1 MRVSRARRGNVRPVD
16 AQRRRITSDCRLSLE
31 NRRSEFFDRAGRLH
45 RHIITVNQRAR
56 KTFNEIRFIRHNGK
70 LTARNTRCVVCHIDC
85 AVENA
90 ARYCVTRRSIH
101 VHGGFAADCS
111 VADIDVAE
119 SGTYTESVFATADDG
134 FFTRNINHS
143 VCADRDTVF
152 FCSGESAAADGQRH
166 FFARV
171 QRRFAFKRAAADI
184 GVDVAHQIH
193 RVCDSGEITRRD
205 GQLGVVIG
213 IQSVNRF
220 RSIDVLRSRLHKRAA
235 VDGHFVAVLHGVVL
249 AVGESAAV
257 DGHDAFGIVFDSVES
272 AVERAAVDDD
282 FKRIGGSNEPL
293 VCRFIVGIVITAD
306 KQTAFVAAV
315 AVNNNAAFL
324 IFFTD
329 DQRTVVLDDIP
340 SARPRGFTG
349 KLAAEKR
356 RVAVVEQSRIAVRR
370 DDYFAAAHTVGNDHR
385 AVIDNSVVALTR
397 QRKAVEVDGDV
408 LTRRNDDAFVNI
420 GKKFN
425 RIAFPRRLNGV
436 GEFFINDLTYLRNA
450 YGFLFGRR
458 LVGYRKSAVSRRIK
472 HGVACKIRSV
482 KSLRKVAA
490 AYIDVGVLGSRAAWR
505 NCYVK
510 LAAAYIQNGFV
521 LPVVRGDIVAV
532 FNRAHYFAG
541 KVFAERNGYAVR
553 ITAAKIVIHV
563 KRNLSLTGNQLRVAD
578 SRERTVVVGRYVL
591 NRRAAGRVNGYAFQ
605 RQIAIVLQKYF
616 RHAGSQR
623 AVSEHNRGTFKHL
636 ESVGFRARRTDCRVN
651 YVVRLAVEVN
661 NDVLSV
667 NLHARAVNNGVL
679 TDNGDDRGF
688 HVARASRPHGVG
700 ERFKESAADLRHK
713 RALLY
718 NIVFIDKRISHA
730 VNNRVCRRLSL
741 NNGVIAVN
749 NIESD
754 VRRQIFHLQRKR
766 VKRTAGNRRAI
777 TDQRIYSVGAGFK
790 INALDLGIENTVVYR
805 HSGGADI
812 TAVKPGYYLSVKRT
826 AVHSRFVPV
835 LYCLISGRD
844 LSAVYFKHA
853 EIIVFKSDKSGV
865 KLAAVY
871 YQRRSCIGSGADISD
886 KAAVFPLSRRLGA
899 GAVIYGNTVVNGQ
912 LAVVVDNI
920 PAVAAVVCRADA
932 CFGAALEST
941 AAKNRRAVVDKR
953 ASSVRDI
960 IHRAALCRAAVNH
973 RQCSVVDDGMVAL
986 TRQRKAVEVKHNVF
1000 PFGN

>member
-45 RHIITVNQRAR
+45 RHIITVNQRTR

-70 LTARNTRCVVCHIDC
+70 LTAGNTRCVVCHIDC

-119 SGTYTESVFATADDG
+119 SGTYTESVFTTADDG

-152 FCSGESAAADGQRH
+152 FCSGESAAADVQRH

-257 DGHDAFGIVFDSVES
+257 DDHDAFGIVFDSVES

-370 DDYFAAAHTVGNDHR
+370 DDYFAAAHAVGNDQR
-385 AVIDNSVVALTR
+385 AVVDNSVVAFTR
-397 QRKAVEVDGDV
+397 QRIAVEVDGKRSALVHHDISADV
-408 LTRRNDDAFVNI
+408 VAQPYHV
-420 GKKFN
+420 
-425 RIAFPRRLNGV
+425 
-436 GEFFINDLTYLRNA
+436 
-450 YGFLFGRR
+450 
-458 LVGYRKSAVSRRIK
+458 VSRI
-472 HGVACKIRSV
+472 
-482 KSLRKVAA
+482 
-490 AYIDVGVLGSRAAWR
+490 
-505 NCYVK
+505 
-510 LAAAYIQNGFV
+510 
-521 LPVVRGDIVAV
+521 
-532 FNRAHYFAG
+532 FNRAGSSGQRVG
-541 KVFAERNGYAVR
+541 KPSRGVNFRHRQVIFNIIHGVDTGNRFVLTKRLIHDITVFVSALREFRVFGDKGAAEIIIAQRR
-553 ITAAKIVIHV
+553 ITADKGA
-563 KRNLSLTGNQLRVAD
+563 
-578 SRERTVVVGRYVL
+578 
-591 NRRAAGRVNGYAFQ
+591 
-605 RQIAIVLQKYF
+605 
-616 RHAGSQR
+616 
-623 AVSEHNRGTFKHL
+623 
-636 ESVGFRARRTDCRVN
+636 
-651 YVVRLAVEVN
+651 
-661 NDVLSV
+661 
-667 NLHARAVNNGVL
+667 AVNNKF
-679 TDNGDDRGF
+679 TR
-688 HVARASRPHGVG
+688 RTVG
-700 ERFKESAADLRHK
+700 NIHYLRSAA
-713 RALLY
+713 
-718 NIVFIDKRISHA
+718 
-730 VNNRVCRRLSL
+730 
-741 NNGVIAVN
+741 
-749 NIESD
+749 
-754 VRRQIFHLQRKR
+754 
-766 VKRTAGNRRAI
+766 AI
-777 TDQRIYSVGAGFK
+777 
-790 INALDLGIENTVVYR
+790 
-805 HSGGADI
+805 
-812 TAVKPGYYLSVKRT
+812 
-826 AVHSRFVPV
+826 
-835 LYCLISGRD
+835 
-844 LSAVYFKHA
+844 
-853 EIIVFKSDKSGV
+853 
-865 KLAAVY
+865 
-871 YQRRSCIGSGADISD
+871 
-886 KAAVFPLSRRLGA
+886 
-899 GAVIYGNTVVNGQ
+899 
-912 LAVVVDNI
+912 
-920 PAVAAVVCRADA
+920 
-932 CFGAALEST
+932 
-941 AAKNRRAVVDKR
+941 
-953 ASSVRDI
+953 
-960 IHRAALCRAAVNH
+960 
-973 RQCSVVDDGMVAL
+973 
-986 TRQRKAVEVKHNVF
+986 
-1000 PFGN
+1000 